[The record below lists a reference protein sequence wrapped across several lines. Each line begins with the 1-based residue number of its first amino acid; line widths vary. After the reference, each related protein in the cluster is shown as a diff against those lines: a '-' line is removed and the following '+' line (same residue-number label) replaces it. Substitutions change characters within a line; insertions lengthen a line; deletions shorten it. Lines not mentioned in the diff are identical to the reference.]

1 MGAEFAMAHGLVMN
15 VPAPIEFYD
24 ALHAEVARRSTAGVD
39 GLLLHVGR
47 ATAGDGFQVLE
58 IWESKEK
65 CDRFFAEVVGPAVAS
80 VSGGQALSG
89 EPVMEEFEPRG
100 LIVPSLLIAV

>member
-1 MGAEFAMAHGLVMN
+1 MAYGFVMD
-15 VPAPIEFYD
+15 VQAPIEFYD
-24 ALHAEVARRSTAGVD
+24 AVHAEVGRRSAGGAD

-47 ATAGDGFQVLE
+47 ATGDGYHVLE

-80 VSGGQALSG
+80 VSDGQAPPG
-89 EPVMEEFEPRG
+89 DPVMEEFEPRG
-100 LIVPSLLIAV
+100 LIIPSAAIAV

>member
-1 MGAEFAMAHGLVMN
+1 MTHGLVMK

-24 ALHAEVARRSTAGVD
+24 ALHAEVARRSTGGVD

-47 ATAGDGFQVLE
+47 ATGDGFQVLE

-65 CDRFFAEVVGPAVAS
+65 CDRFYAEVVGPAVAS
-80 VSGGQALSG
+80 VSGGQAPPG

-100 LIVPSLLIAV
+100 LIIPTAAIAV

>member
-1 MGAEFAMAHGLVMN
+1 MTHGLVMN
-15 VPAPIEFYD
+15 VPASIEFYD
-24 ALHAEVARRSTAGVD
+24 ALHAEVARRSTGGVD

-47 ATAGDGFQVLE
+47 ATGEGFQVLE

-65 CDRFFAEVVGPAVAS
+65 CDRFNAEVVGPAVAS
-80 VSGGQALSG
+80 VSGGQAPPS

-100 LIVPSLLIAV
+100 LIIPTAAIAV

>member
-1 MGAEFAMAHGLVMN
+1 MTHGLVMT
-15 VPAPIEFYD
+15 VPAPIGFYD
-24 ALHAEVARRSTAGVD
+24 ALHGEVARRTTAGVD

-47 ATAGDGFQVLE
+47 ATDGGFQVLE

-65 CDRFFAEVVGPAVAS
+65 CDRFFADVVGPAVAS
-80 VSGGQALSG
+80 ASGGQEPPG

-100 LIVPSLLIAV
+100 LIIPSAAIAV

>member
-1 MGAEFAMAHGLVMN
+1 MTHGFLMN

-24 ALHAEVARRSTAGVD
+24 DLHAEVGRRSTGGAD

-47 ATAGDGFQVLE
+47 ATTAGYQVFE

-65 CDRFFAEVVGPAVAS
+65 CDRFLAEVVGPAVTS
-80 VSGGQALSG
+80 VSGGQPPPG
-89 EPVMEEFEPRG
+89 EPVIEEFEPRG
-100 LIVPSLLIAV
+100 LIIPSAVIAV

>member
-1 MGAEFAMAHGLVMN
+1 MTLGLVMK
-15 VPAPIEFYD
+15 VPAPTEFYD
-24 ALHAEVARRSTAGVD
+24 ALHSEGGRRSAGGAD

-47 ATAGDGFQVLE
+47 VTDDGFEVLE

-65 CDRFFAEVVGPAVAS
+65 CDRFFAEVVGPAVSS
-80 VSGGQALSG
+80 VSGGQAPPG

-100 LIVPSLLIAV
+100 LIIPSAVIAV